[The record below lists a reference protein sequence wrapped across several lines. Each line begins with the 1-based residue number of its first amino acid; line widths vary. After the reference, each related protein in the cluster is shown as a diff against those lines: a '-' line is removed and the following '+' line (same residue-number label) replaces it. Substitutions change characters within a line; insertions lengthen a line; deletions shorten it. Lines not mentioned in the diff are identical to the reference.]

1 MGHTLVERI
10 WAWLHAT
17 FPERQIYI
25 RSDGRVQF
33 FTCTSTLQATCAGL
47 SLIFLGW
54 VAFAS
59 VNVIFKDRIIAA
71 KDHRYQQMQGTYENR
86 IADLQLSYDELN
98 NGLISAEDRFKA
110 TADQLEAKQRSVANL
125 LGDRRAFDAAF
136 AATNEESAAVL
147 QSGGQPVADRSGQRG
162 QAASDSLGSDSA
174 LPPAS
179 TGYAVSPPPR
189 AQRSFGSGTS
199 ELPILP
205 EPVDPQPR
213 TATRASLLDLF
224 THLYDV
230 VFPASVSGAVARQ
243 ARVEGPLTGLD
254 VIEQQTDRVAR
265 LDRAETS
272 LVQSLDKRMSER
284 TGGLRRV
291 LAGLGVGRVPQASGG
306 PLVEANSV
314 RVDGVSDAAFAS
326 AYTDAMAHSSELQ
339 TLVTALRHVPLATP
353 VHGGQFELTSGFG
366 MRVDPFTGRTAFHP
380 GDDFAGPWGSIV
392 GSTAPGTVVWAGY
405 RGGYGNMV
413 EVDHGYGFHT
423 RYGHLS
429 SVLVRAGARVE
440 KGSPLGRLGS
450 TGRSTGPHVHYEVW
464 VANSVKDPSRYIAAG
479 RHITE

>member
-33 FTCTSTLQATCAGL
+33 FTCSSTLQATCAGL

-54 VAFAS
+54 IAFAS

-98 NGLISAEDRFKA
+98 NALISAEDRFKA
-110 TADQLEAKQRSVANL
+110 TADELEAKQKSVANL

-136 AATNEESAAVL
+136 AAANGVGVGADAAVAEA
-147 QSGGQPVADRSGQRG
+147 PAQRAG
-162 QAASDSLGSDSA
+162 TAGDSLDGDVA
-174 LPPAS
+174 MPPAS
-179 TGYAVSPPPR
+179 SGYALSAPR
-189 AQRSFGSGTS
+189 AGRATGSGAS
-199 ELPILP
+199 ELTIMP

-213 TATRASLLDLF
+213 TARPTRASLLDVFSRLADVLF
-224 THLYDV
+224 PSSAPK
-230 VFPASVSGAVARQ
+230 PATLSARP
-243 ARVEGPLTGLD
+243 AGLAA
-254 VIEQQTDRVAR
+254 IEQQTERVAR

-272 LVQSLDKRMSER
+272 LVEALDRKLSDRA
-284 TGGLRRV
+284 GGLRQE
-291 LAGLGVGRVPQASGG
+291 LAGLGVGRLPQASGG
-306 PLVEANSV
+306 PLIEIGAVH
-314 RVDGVSDAAFAS
+314 VDGVADAQFAN
-326 AYTDAMAHSSELQ
+326 AYTDALARSSELQ
-339 TLVTALRHVPLATP
+339 SLVTALRHVPLTTP

-366 MRVDPFTGRTAFHP
+366 PRVDPFTGRIAFHP
-380 GDDFAGPWGSIV
+380 GLDFAGPWGSIV
-392 GSTAPGTVVWAGY
+392 GSTAPGVVVWAGY

-413 EVDHGYGFHT
+413 EVDHGYGFRT
-423 RYGHLS
+423 RYGHLA

-440 KGSPLGRLGS
+440 KGTPLGRLGS
-450 TGRSTGPHVHYEVW
+450 TGRSTGPHVHYEIW
-464 VANSVKDPSRYIAAG
+464 VANAVKDPSRYIAAG
-479 RHITE
+479 RRLAE